1 VYISEHQMKK
11 NFALAYLFFS
21 VLSMA
26 QFKDNVFD
34 SDQSKVEQRTHDAEL
49 AQASDRNTFG
59 SGVEGNTNG
68 TTSRPGNPGEPAP
81 IDDYIPYLMGG
92 ALFLIAY
99 SQRKKIKFG
108 S

>member
-1 VYISEHQMKK
+1 VYFSEHQMKK

-34 SDQSKVEQRTHDAEL
+34 SDQSKVEQRSHDAEL
-49 AQASDRNTFG
+49 AQASDRNTFEN
-59 SGVEGNTNG
+59 GVEDNTNG
-68 TTSRPGNPGEPAP
+68 TANKPGNPGEPAP
-81 IDDYIPYLMGG
+81 IDDYVPYLLGG
-92 ALFLIAY
+92 AVFLIAY
-99 SQRKKIKFG
+99 SQRKKIKFE

>member
-1 VYISEHQMKK
+1 MYISEHQMKK

-49 AQASDRNTFG
+49 AQASDRNTFE
-59 SGVEGNTNG
+59 EGAENNNDG
-68 TTSRPGNPGEPAP
+68 TTSRPGNPGDPAP

-92 ALFLIAY
+92 AVILIAY
-99 SQRKKIKFG
+99 SQRKKIKFE

>member
-1 VYISEHQMKK
+1 MYISEHQMKK

-34 SDQSKVEQRTHDAEL
+34 SDQSKVEQRSHDAEL
-49 AQASDRNTFG
+49 AQASDKNTFEN
-59 SGVEGNTNG
+59 GVEDNTNG
-68 TTSRPGNPGEPAP
+68 TTNKPGNPGDPAP

-92 ALFLIAY
+92 AVILIAF
-99 SQRKKIKFG
+99 SQRKKIKFE